1 MSKQEDFQNRALA
14 HLLRERGITAD
25 FEQRRGRRRID
36 VVAEVEGLSVVL
48 EAETGFHR
56 KAQAIKDA
64 DARLRQKL
72 ATVAFAVCYPDGVTE
87 DNLADATLTWT
98 VRVKPGEPSGEW
110 STGGVAQLVQAVLQA
125 PRSLSGADE
134 AAAKLSEGLDEVVQR
149 LNRRV
154 RQALALALDLPATKP
169 RGGQQNDG
177 YFVAAKRGMLV
188 VATAML
194 FHHRVQEHL
203 PDERPSGY
211 EGEWPPA
218 SATHCAESAAAIN
231 AYREAWRGILA
242 VDYRPVFETGRIA
255 LAALP
260 ADPDTA
266 QAVSRL
272 AEVVA
277 GISERVTG
285 LRHDLLGRIFHRVLD
300 TARYDGSFL
309 HLHGRGSAA
318 CVAGAARTG
327 RRLVGL

>member
-87 DNLADATLTWT
+87 DNLAEATLTWT

-149 LNRRV
+149 LNRGV

-169 RGGQQNDG
+169 RGGRQNDG
-177 YFVAAKRGMLV
+177 YFVAAKRGM
-188 VATAML
+188 
-194 FHHRVQEHL
+194 
-203 PDERPSGY
+203 
-211 EGEWPPA
+211 
-218 SATHCAESAAAIN
+218 
-231 AYREAWRGILA
+231 LA

-255 LAALP
+255 LAALS

-277 GISERVTG
+277 GISEQVTG

-300 TARYDGSFL
+300 TARYDGSFYTSTAFQGASL
-309 HLHGRGSAA
+309 RPVPPGAGKDKDSRWIDIYEGEFEEEQMAEWIRQAA
-318 CVAGAARTG
+318 ALPSWGG
-327 RRLVGL
+327 F